1 MKPSRQDEQDKD
13 INIRPAISADI
24 PFMANLER
32 QCATAGHWTDEQ
44 YRQAFETEGP
54 KRFMIVAAASDTAE
68 TAAGQRIL
76 GFLIAQHVAPE
87 WELEN
92 IVVAPEAR
100 RKGAGKQLLEALL
113 AVARETNSDSIFL
126 EVRESNAAARTLYN
140 QAAFEQTGIRKFYY
154 LDPSENAILYRRIL
168 S

>member
-1 MKPSRQDEQDKD
+1 MKPSRQDKQDTY
-13 INIRPAISADI
+13 INIRPAISSDI

-32 QCATAGHWTDEQ
+32 QCVTAGHWTDEQ
-44 YRQAFETEGP
+44 YRQAFGTEGP
-54 KRFMIVAAASDTAE
+54 QRFMIVAAASDTAE
-68 TAAGQRIL
+68 TAARKRIL

-100 RKGAGKQLLEALL
+100 RRGVGKQLLEALF

-126 EVRESNAAARTLYN
+126 EVRESNVAARTLYKRSG
-140 QAAFEQTGIRKFYY
+140 FEQTGTRKSYY
-154 LDPSENAILYRRIL
+154 LEPSEKAILYRRTL
-168 S
+168 R